1 MAHFRLGEVEAAQAN
16 RRTVQDGKRNAASL
30 IAEPLAFLGK
40 RRLRL
45 ALQRRSID
53 ISADI
58 KGSLRT
64 PMNRSTFEVDRKE
77 ATMRTLTMTMIAA
90 ASAVL
95 TGCVGVESRNP
106 LFPENAK
113 EVVFDPTLL
122 GKWQAVTDDKH
133 VVYEVSRL
141 DDSAYA
147 VPYEDS
153 GGGIA
158 RARLLKVRGIS
169 LLDACYMSWESQDSG
184 LTRHY
189 FTYHMYAK
197 VRIEPDTLH
206 LAAMSKKWMVGFLAT
221 RKLAHYA
228 GAGELVL
235 TAPSAEL
242 RKTLLPYLNH
252 RETFG
257 PEEGEFRRLK

>member
-1 MAHFRLGEVEAAQAN
+1 
-16 RRTVQDGKRNAASL
+16 
-30 IAEPLAFLGK
+30 
-40 RRLRL
+40 
-45 ALQRRSID
+45 
-53 ISADI
+53 
-58 KGSLRT
+58 
-64 PMNRSTFEVDRKE
+64 
-77 ATMRTLTMTMIAA
+77 MRTLTTAMVVAA
-90 ASAVL
+90 LAFL
-95 TGCVGVESRNP
+95 TGCIGVESRNP
-106 LFPENAK
+106 LFPENAR
-113 EVVFDPTLL
+113 EAVFDPTLL

-133 VVYEVSRL
+133 VVYDVSRL

-158 RARLLKVRGIS
+158 RVRLLKVRGIS
-169 LLDACYMSWESQDSG
+169 LLDISYLSEESQDSG
-184 LTRHY
+184 LTTQY

-197 VRIEPDTLH
+197 VRIEPNALH
-206 LAAMSKKWMVGFLAT
+206 VAAMSKKWMEGLLAA

-252 RETFG
+252 PDTFG
-257 PEEGEFRRLK
+257 PEEIELRRVK